1 MTHWVAEPALSR
13 RLTDEVLVAAIDPER
28 GAPIRLNPTAV
39 AIWDEVQEAS
49 TVAEIAERLEVP
61 VDRATVEADVA
72 LLLSQLEGEALVRPA
87 AAGES
92 GPADQ
97 TSSEWTGT
105 GRPFPEHGDLWLR
118 LATFDPTVE
127 PAGEGVDLADFGADT
142 SATVEE
148 IERMGSLGQLAH
160 AIDLG
165 HVVAT
170 ADERS
175 LVQER
180 WAANQMHCL
189 RVEQMLLVALRR
201 LNDAGVPHRLLKGVA
216 VTYLDHPGT
225 SWREFG
231 DADVLVPEADW
242 GAAVAAI
249 DSDPLFRSLFGDV
262 VHPFGEEKGMTF
274 LTPDGLM
281 LDLHKRL
288 NIAGLGAKAVDVL
301 FESEE
306 VFTIGDMEVSAL
318 SRPAR
323 LVHALLH
330 WFASKPI
337 RRATMRDLVELSD
350 GDAEAVAEIAGEL
363 QLTGVVKRSA
373 GLLGR
378 ELELP
383 DLLRLAEQLEPTR
396 IERVL
401 AARRG
406 EQSLHRN
413 VLWRELTGVMVTS
426 GIRGRAAYVR
436 RRAFPDG
443 SFRSVRGVSWRT
455 YAEVLSGR
463 RTN

>member
-13 RLTDEVLVAAIDPER
+13 RLAGEVLVAATDPAC
-28 GAPIRLNPTAV
+28 GAPIRLNSTAV
-39 AIWDEVQEAS
+39 AIWDAVQESS
-49 TVAEIAERLEVP
+49 TVADIAERLDLP
-61 VDRATVEADVA
+61 ADRAMVEADVA
-72 LLLSQLEGEALVRPA
+72 SLLGQLQGEGLVRPA
-87 AAGES
+87 AADES
-92 GPADQ
+92 GPAGS
-97 TSSEWTGT
+97 TAVEWTGT
-105 GRPFPEHGDLWLR
+105 GRRFPDHGDLWVR

-127 PAGEGVDLADFGADT
+127 TAGEGVDLADFGADT
-142 SATVEE
+142 SAVIEE

-165 HVVAT
+165 HVAAT
-170 ADERS
+170 TEERA

-201 LNDAGVPHRLLKGVA
+201 LSDAGVPHRLLKGVA
-216 VTYLDHPGT
+216 VTHLDHPGT

-242 GAAVAAI
+242 DAAVAAI
-249 DSDPLFRSLFGDV
+249 ESDPLFRSLFGDV
-262 VHPFGEEKGMTF
+262 AHPFGEEKGMTF

-288 NIAGLGAKAVDVL
+288 NIAGLGARSVDVL

-306 VFTIGDMEVSAL
+306 PFLIGDMRVSAL

-330 WFASKPI
+330 WFSSKPI
-337 RRATMRDLVELSD
+337 RRATMRDLVELRDVD
-350 GDAEAVAEIAGEL
+350 GRAVAEIAGEL

-373 GLLGR
+373 ELVGR
-378 ELELP
+378 ELELS
-383 DLLRLAEQLEPTR
+383 DLLDLAEQLEPTR
-396 IERVL
+396 VERIL

-413 VLWRELTGVMVTS
+413 VLWRELTGVLVTP

-436 RRAFPDG
+436 RRALPG
-443 SFRSVRGVSWRT
+443 VGFRRVRNVSWRT
-455 YAEVLSGR
+455 YAEVLAGR